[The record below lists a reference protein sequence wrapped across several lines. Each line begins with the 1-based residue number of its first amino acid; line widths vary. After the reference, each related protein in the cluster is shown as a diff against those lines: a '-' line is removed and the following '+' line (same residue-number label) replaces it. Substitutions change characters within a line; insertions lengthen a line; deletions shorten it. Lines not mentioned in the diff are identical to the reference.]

1 MLYEIANRFPE
12 DMINDKNG
20 PLISLYQPTHKSSPD
35 NKQDPIVFKNL
46 IRDIEKSLE
55 ELPDF
60 DSVDKVMKPLY
71 ELKDDKEFWN
81 HTSEGIAVFATVD
94 KCIVYKLD
102 NPVNELD
109 LVAKTFH
116 IKPLLKAYQST
127 ENYLVLGLSKENFSL
142 FKGNKNGFKPVEID
156 KEVPRTLQEVLGYE
170 KTEINL
176 THGSYSGAG
185 NPAMYHGYGDV
196 QQEIEK
202 DTEKYFRYVD
212 AFVLEH

>member
-71 ELKDDKEFWN
+71 ELKDDKE
-81 HTSEGIAVFATVD
+81 
-94 KCIVYKLD
+94 
-102 NPVNELD
+102 
-109 LVAKTFH
+109 
-116 IKPLLKAYQST
+116 
-127 ENYLVLGLSKENFSL
+127 
-142 FKGNKNGFKPVEID
+142 
-156 KEVPRTLQEVLGYE
+156 
-170 KTEINL
+170 
-176 THGSYSGAG
+176 
-185 NPAMYHGYGDV
+185 
-196 QQEIEK
+196 
-202 DTEKYFRYVD
+202 
-212 AFVLEH
+212 